1 VEVRLSTTWVEEQL
15 QILLQRLDV
24 DDLGNFEVFL
34 VLAEIVVLVLLY
46 NV

>member
-1 VEVRLSTTWVEEQL
+1 VEVRLSATWIEEQL